1 MTTNPASSPSSP
13 SSSSADTAD
22 ATDSIDAIDLFALA
36 LTFHPDGDVRA
47 GERRMDGS
55 DSDAWQIA
63 TFHVET
69 DADVH
74 ADHWEMHP
82 SAEEGV
88 CCLTGGARIHFRA
101 TGPGGAEDMVRLP
114 AGTAVIVPRGRW
126 HRLELDAP
134 SDLMS
139 ITRRHGT
146 RLEKRTD
153 TP

>member
-1 MTTNPASSPSSP
+1 MTTTPVSP
-13 SSSSADTAD
+13 
-22 ATDSIDAIDLFALA
+22 IDLFASA
-36 LTFHPDGDVRA
+36 LHIHPDGTVRVA
-47 GERRMDGS
+47 ERRMTSS
-55 DSDAWQIA
+55 DSGAWQIA

-82 SAEEGV
+82 EAEEAV
-88 CCLTGGARIHFRA
+88 CCLTGGVRLYFRPA
-101 TGPGGAEDMVRLP
+101 GHGDTEDMVQLQ

-139 ITRRHGT
+139 ITLRHGT
-146 RLEKRTD
+146 RLEERTD

>member
-1 MTTNPASSPSSP
+1 MKTTRV
-13 SSSSADTAD
+13 
-22 ATDSIDAIDLFALA
+22 DLFASA
-36 LTFHPDGDVRA
+36 LHFHPDGDVRA
-47 GERRMDGS
+47 VERQMTSNGS
-55 DSDAWQIA
+55 GAWQIA

-69 DADVH
+69 NADVH

-82 SAEEGV
+82 EAEEAV
-88 CCLTGGARIHFRA
+88 CCLAGGVRLYFRPN
-101 TGPGGAEDMVRLP
+101 GPGDAEEMVELQE
-114 AGTAVIVPRGRW
+114 GTAVIVPRGRW

-139 ITRRHGT
+139 ITLRNGT

>member
-1 MTTNPASSPSSP
+1 MTTTPISS
-13 SSSSADTAD
+13 
-22 ATDSIDAIDLFALA
+22 IDLFASA
-36 LTFHPDGDVRA
+36 LHIHPDGDVRVA
-47 GERRMDGS
+47 ERRMTSS
-55 DSDAWQIA
+55 DSGAWQIA

-82 SAEEGV
+82 EAEEAV
-88 CCLTGGARIHFRA
+88 CCLTGGVRLYFRPAR
-101 TGPGGAEDMVRLP
+101 PGGGKDMVQLQ
-114 AGTAVIVPRGRW
+114 AGTAVIIPRGRW

-139 ITRRHGT
+139 ITLRHGT

-153 TP
+153 TR

>member
-1 MTTNPASSPSSP
+1 MKTT
-13 SSSSADTAD
+13 TV
-22 ATDSIDAIDLFALA
+22 DLFASA
-36 LTFHPDGDVRA
+36 LHFHPDGDVRA
-47 GERRMDGS
+47 TERQMTSNGS
-55 DSDAWQIA
+55 GAWQIA

-82 SAEEGV
+82 EAEEAV
-88 CCLTGGARIHFRA
+88 CCLAGGVRLHFRPN
-101 TGPGGAEDMVRLP
+101 GPGEAEEMVQLQE
-114 AGTAVIVPRGRW
+114 GTAVIVPRGRW

-139 ITRRHGT
+139 ITLRNGT

-153 TP
+153 TL